1 MNFKK
6 NTYFFP
12 FFFLLYEMAGNL
24 SNDLYLPA
32 MSQIAD
38 EFQTDIANIG
48 LTIAFWLAGNACLQ
62 WLLGPLSDRFGRRE
76 ILFSGGGLFLVS
88 LALSAFA
95 PNFVVMLAGR
105 FGQGIGVASLMVA
118 GYASIH
124 ESYSDQD
131 AIKILAWITS
141 ISILAPMMGPLI
153 GGYLLQWVDW
163 RSLFLII
170 ALFSIFALVG
180 LWFCMPTTKTKNLY
194 ALKTKEIL
202 SGYTMLLK
210 NKLFMKQSMMLG
222 FIYAALIAWI
232 TGSPSVLMNEYQLS
246 SIDFGLSQCPIFAG
260 YIVGAQIGQKL
271 ITRYAAEKLIQYGL
285 IGCFIGSMVL
295 MGSAYWLPNILPGLI
310 GATSMLV
317 MGAGLISAP
326 LNRLCFQSSDQ
337 GKGITS
343 AMFYMCMMFIGTF
356 WSVIVSVLKIE
367 TASSLG
373 TIMAMSIMAACI
385 CFILRLYKN

>member
-76 ILFSGGGLFLVS
+76 ILFFGGGLFLIS

-170 ALFSIFALVG
+170 AVFSAFALMG
-180 LWFCMPTTKTKNLY
+180 LWFCMPSTQAKDLY
-194 ALKTKEIL
+194 AFKIKEIL
-202 SGYTMLLK
+202 NGYTMLLK
-210 NKLFMKQSMMLG
+210 NKLFMKQSIMLG

-232 TGSPSVLMNEYQLS
+232 TGSPSVLINEYQLS
-246 SIDFGLSQCPIFAG
+246 SVAFGLSQCPIFAG
-260 YIVGAQIGQKL
+260 YIIGAQIGQKL
-271 ITRYAAEKLIQYGL
+271 ISRYAAKKLIQYGL
-285 IGCFIGSMVL
+285 TGCFIGSIVL
-295 MGSAYWLPNILPGLI
+295 MGCGYWLPNTLSGLI
-310 GATSMLV
+310 GATSILV
-317 MGAGLISAP
+317 TGAGLITAP
-326 LNRLCFQSSDQ
+326 LNRLCFQCSEQ
-337 GKGITS
+337 AKGITS

-356 WSVIVSVLKIE
+356 WSVMVSVMKVE

-373 TIMAMSIMAACI
+373 VMMTISIIAACI
-385 CFILRLYKN
+385 CFNLRLCKN